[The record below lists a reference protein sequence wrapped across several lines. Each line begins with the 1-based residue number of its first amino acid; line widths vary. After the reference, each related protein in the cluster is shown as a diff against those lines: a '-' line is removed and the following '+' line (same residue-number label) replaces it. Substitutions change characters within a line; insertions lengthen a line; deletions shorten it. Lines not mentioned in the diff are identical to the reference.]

1 MTQMPLIP
9 HDYNPFTDYRPSC
22 QIIADITKQNNI
34 KDSYKMKQFLV
45 HNATQLR
52 KMNSEFHEGSV
63 SRFSKFFVDDSNQ
76 SQKYWQWY
84 KENLLN

>member
-1 MTQMPLIP
+1 MPHIPLVP

-34 KDSYKMKQFLV
+34 KNSYEMKQFLV

-52 KMNSEFHEGSV
+52 KMNRTFQEGTT
-63 SRFSKFFVDDSNQ
+63 SRLGKFFVDDSDQ